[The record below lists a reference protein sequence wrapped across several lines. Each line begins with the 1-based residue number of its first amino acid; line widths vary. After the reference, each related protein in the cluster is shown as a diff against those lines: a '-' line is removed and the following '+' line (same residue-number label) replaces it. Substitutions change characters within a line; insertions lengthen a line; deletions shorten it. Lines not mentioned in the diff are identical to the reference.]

1 MSAPPPIFMGDMDQ
15 YMRDKA
21 SFELAQER
29 HRNLPPLGTLG
40 SFLGTGQQPLME
52 VNRGY
57 GEGRG
62 DGKDVYGRPVGI
74 GMLQQGRMG
83 PLSGLGQ
90 YINQELEQQNQ
101 GEVDEFI
108 GEVGNMANQ
117 RFGVDLGSVGQR
129 PMFMA
134 GGGAAFP
141 DLSGDGK
148 ITQKDI
154 LMGRGVIPKQYG
166 GPIGMQAG
174 GDLFTAVTGVSM
186 AKLQDLPIEEQQR
199 LLAVFKERLQ
209 NQQTPAEALS
219 GSLQNLERDTAVQE
233 QRAVNLSQNV
243 DARSQQIEE
252 LNRKM
257 KMLEEGVQGMQ
268 MGGSPM
274 MAPPMP
280 MPPPEAAPP
289 MEAAAPQE
297 QLDPNVVQQALSQAA
312 GGIASLDEAQNY
324 EDVMNSMRGDQ
335 ASVEQ
340 RRQELAGVVGPGDAG
355 QTPESVLTLVQP
367 VMMLANVDQGVGGLA
382 QEEMTQ
388 PMEGPMAEGI
398 MSTVPEPPMME
409 ADGTVPVNFK
419 YGGEVRPVQYFA
431 PENSRVAGEN
441 PFANLAGTEL
451 NPFVQ
456 QAYKARQALLSDP
469 AELGRQKDLTKAQ
482 ILFDIAQTA
491 LAFSAP
497 MPGEKAGLSPAER
510 LALAASTSKLPQTI
524 GARAKALGDTEA
536 AQKAQDRAVMLSA
549 ITSGEAGLTAK
560 KAADQTAAL
569 QAMKGDQAL
578 TLAEKKAALERSTLN
593 YKSALE
599 QNKSI
604 AVNRALYREKEN
616 LATLNS
622 AFKLRE
628 ENFKAKSK
636 EEQIVLKAEL
646 DAERDRLNA
655 MDAAYRKKKSE
666 QHSRAMLLLKT
677 KLEKDLIALRGDE
690 TMRSVNAKI
699 LAKEKL
705 AQINSD
711 LKITELGVKNGY
723 DISLLDKKHEQATEI
738 NKTNNAL
745 KEKLAEARN
754 KIAENE
760 LKLKGDKFKLDQE
773 KLELDQTTASEK
785 AQIERETLEL
795 KQEEFELEKAA
806 KGMLDIPGV
815 EGAYVGWLENNI
827 SQAEKY
833 ANGETSGPE
842 NNTIELVLN
851 NFTAPKSVWS
861 PELAKYVEKP
871 GGKLSDAWQ
880 KAIKKRLENFGV
892 AKSLPLSMQKE
903 TKVKLPD
910 LKLENGEVNFVDFEG
925 KDTFIINGVD
935 LSKATGFRAG
945 LDNFLNYVFGQVKDI
960 SGFGTGYAGLRGK
973 EVSVA
978 NEQLS
983 RLATSVISVSR
994 KAIQGKVFKLDL
1006 DLLEQDVNKFKP
1018 GGTKLDARARDSLV
1032 ATRNKLAMGYNNL
1045 IGIINDS
1052 DNYSSTTVAN
1062 ARENKEAVESL
1073 LGELT
1078 AAIASFNK
1086 GLSGSNVG
1094 AAETQTFKP
1103 LYLTPRNNQEEGL
1116 FP

>member
-1 MSAPPPIFMGDMDQ
+1 MGDMDQ

-21 SFELAQER
+21 SYELAQER
-29 HRNLPPLGTLG
+29 HRNQPPLDLLG
-40 SFLGTGQQPLME
+40 SFPRTYQRSDPSMELQSMGSGREIYGNFGTPTIRHTGL
-52 VNRGY
+52 V
-57 GEGRG
+57 
-62 DGKDVYGRPVGI
+62 

-108 GEVGNMANQ
+108 GEVGDMANQ

-166 GPIGMQAG
+166 GPIGMQGG
-174 GDLFTAVTGVSM
+174 GDLFAAVTGVSI
-186 AKLQDLPIEEQQR
+186 AKLQELPIEEQQR

-233 QRAVNLSQNV
+233 RRAANLNQNV

-280 MPPPEAAPP
+280 IPAPEAAPP

-335 ASVEQ
+335 ASVEE

-382 QEEMTQ
+382 QEQMTQ

-469 AELGRQKDLTKAQ
+469 AELERQKDLTKAQ

-549 ITSGEAGLTAK
+549 ITSGEAGLAAK
-560 KAADQTAAL
+560 KKADAAATSKKAEIEAAAAKLDKEQAFKLAFLEKETELETNKDLKL
-569 QAMKGDQAL
+569 QANKYELIAKNDALNNEIKIKLQNIKGDQSENAIKLNAELKEELAKNNAKRDKAKIAILNDNKNAL
-578 TLAEKKAALERSTLN
+578 LEKEFDLKEALKIVTIDLEKEATKELKNAQFKLDEKLLNVKAELKLN
-593 YKSALE
+593 ELGYSAELNEKSALANHE
-599 QNKSI
+599 RTLQRDSI
-604 AVNRALYREKEN
+604 NNQLKKEIEDNRL
-616 LATLNS
+616 
-622 AFKLRE
+622 
-628 ENFKAKSK
+628 
-636 EEQIVLKAEL
+636 EL
-646 DAERDRLNA
+646 QKNRL
-655 MDAAYRKKKSE
+655 S
-666 QHSRAMLLLKT
+666 Q
-677 KLEKDLIALRGDE
+677 E
-690 TMRSVNAKI
+690 TAIGN
-699 LAKEKL
+699 
-705 AQINSD
+705 
-711 LKITELGVKNGY
+711 
-723 DISLLDKKHEQATEI
+723 
-738 NKTNNAL
+738 
-745 KEKLAEARN
+745 
-754 KIAENE
+754 
-760 LKLKGDKFKLDQE
+760 E
-773 KLELDQTTASEK
+773 KLELQK
-785 AQIERETLEL
+785 
-795 KQEEFELEKAA
+795 KEFELKEKKFELEAA
-806 KGMLDIPGV
+806 ATKMLDVPG
-815 EGAYVGWLENNI
+815 EDGAYVTWLSSNLDL
-827 SQAEKY
+827 ADAY
-833 ANGETSGPE
+833 ANGETDATQD
-842 NNTIELVLN
+842 NMIELVIN
-851 NFTAPKSVWS
+851 NLTATKSSWS
-861 PELAKYVEKP
+861 SADGAFVDRP
-871 GGKLSDAWQ
+871 GGQLSEAWQ
-880 KAIKKRLENFGV
+880 NAINKRKEKFSTN
-892 AKSLPLSMQKE
+892 KSLPTSALEVEKQLIPSIPFNDQGQ
-903 TKVKLPD
+903 PD
-910 LKLENGEVNFVDFEG
+910 FSQFKDKNSFLFNGE
-925 KDTFIINGVD
+925 D
-935 LSKATGFRAG
+935 LTKSYGLTSGFSRFFNAIA
-945 LDNFLNYVFGQVKDI
+945 GQVKDI
-960 SGFGTGYAGLRGK
+960 TNFGSGYMGLPGAERSRADQALNRLSTK
-973 EVSVA
+973 IISTA
-978 NEQLS
+978 RDQLN
-983 RLATSVISVSR
+983 
-994 KAIQGKVFKLDL
+994 GKVFALDL
-1006 DLLEQDVNKFKP
+1006 ELLQQDIAKFKP
-1018 GGTKLDARARDSLV
+1018 GSLRSSVVARDALV
-1032 ATRNKLAMGYNNL
+1032 ATQNKLGISYNKMISMLNNPKEYL
-1045 IGIINDS
+1045 KEEVTQAKQSKAGI
-1052 DNYSSTTVAN
+1052 
-1062 ARENKEAVESL
+1062 EEL
-1073 LGELT
+1073 LGELS
-1078 AAIASFNK
+1078 AAIALFER
-1086 GLSGSNVG
+1086 GIDGSVVG
-1094 AAETQTFKP
+1094 EAEVETFEQ
-1103 LYLTPRNNQEEGL
+1103 NNQIIYL
-1116 FP
+1116 DPDQTR

>member
-1 MSAPPPIFMGDMDQ
+1 MMPPPITGDPEQDRINMENFRIQ
-15 YMRDKA
+15 EA
-21 SFELAQER
+21 SFYGNRNPFMIEEER
-29 HRNLPPLGTLG
+29 
-40 SFLGTGQQPLME
+40 QPMIA
-52 VNRGY
+52 GMPM
-57 GEGRG
+57 G
-62 DGKDVYGRPVGI
+62 GI
-74 GMLQQGRMG
+74 GMLQQGQMG

-108 GEVGNMANQ
+108 GEVGDMANQ

-134 GGGAAFP
+134 GGGAAFS

-233 QRAVNLSQNV
+233 RRAANLSQNV

-274 MAPPMP
+274 MAAGMP
-280 MPPPEAAPP
+280 MPPPEAAPPMP

-398 MSTVPEPPMME
+398 MSTVPEPPRME

-441 PFANLAGTEL
+441 PFASLKGQPIS
-451 NPFVQ
+451 PFIQ
-456 QAYKARQALLSDP
+456 QAMAVRQPLLSDP
-469 AELGRQKDLTKAQ
+469 ASLKRQKDLTQAQ
-482 ILFDIAQTA
+482 ILFDIANTA
-491 LAFSAP
+491 LAFAAP
-497 MPGEKAGLSPAER
+497 MEGERAGLSPAER
-510 LALAASTSKLPQTI
+510 LALAAQKTKLPQTI
-524 GARAKALGDTEA
+524 GARAQALGDKEA
-536 AQKAQDRAVMLSA
+536 AQEAQDKAIMASA
-549 ITSGEAGLTAK
+549 ITSAETQLAAK

-578 TLAEKKAALERSTLN
+578 TLAEKKAAIERSTLN
-593 YKSALE
+593 IKSDLE

-622 AFKLRE
+622 AFKMRE

-705 AQINSD
+705 AQINSA

-723 DISLLDKKHEQATEI
+723 DISLLDKKHEQATAI

-773 KLELDQTTASEK
+773 KLELDQTIAAEK

-833 ANGETSGPE
+833 ANGETSVTE

-1094 AAETQTFKP
+1094 AAETQTFNQP
-1103 LYLTPRNNQEEGL
+1103 VYLSPRNNQEEEL